1 MKHLQPSSVQRT
13 GGLTPMMQQY
23 HLLRRDLPP
32 DTFLLFRLGDFYEMF
47 FEDAI
52 QAAPILNVS
61 LTKRGET
68 PMCGVPHHALRGYL
82 RKFFKAGKRVALC
95 EQVGEVQTGKLVKRE
110 ITRILSPGTLE
121 DVGLEEGENNF
132 TATIIPIKPTAR
144 KADATEQRRPREGG
158 ELLSTDREAIAY
170 GLSYADVS
178 TGEFFVTSLAS
189 EEELLNELATVAP
202 AELLAPRRCE
212 EMLKNIKTR
221 WSRLEFLE
229 DYLFDEMGSLEML
242 RSHFK
247 VQSLDGFGCN
257 DLQGGLIAAGA
268 LVHYLTRHLR
278 RDVSHLVSLHPYRH
292 HDYLLID
299 TATQS
304 HLELV
309 SSRAGS
315 EMTLFSALQRTKTP
329 MGARLLRDWILH
341 PLCETAGIAARQ
353 EVIALFLDQPLF
365 LKELRESFAG
375 IRDLERSLSRLS
387 QNSGNARD
395 LGVLGSSLQ
404 AVPALRQLLEKIK
417 IASRLEAPLLTRLI
431 AGLHDLKE
439 LRMTL
444 EQAIVEE
451 PPVVT
456 KEGGMIRSGFDSMLD
471 ELRAAGTEGKE
482 WIANLQEKEIQRTG
496 IKSLKVRFNAVF
508 GYFIEVTKANLSQV
522 PSDYHRKQTTANG
535 ERFITPELKEMEG
548 KILGAQERSCALEY
562 EIFQRLR
569 TLVLAEL
576 LRIQETAK
584 VAGTLDLL
592 GSLAETARLFDYCR
606 PQLEEGGGFFV
617 KDGRHPVLDQ
627 MTREK
632 SFVSNDTNLDVA
644 TRRMAIITGPNM
656 AGKSTYLKQ
665 VALLTIMAQMGSYVP
680 AKEIRLGLVD
690 RLFTRVGAS
699 DDLSRGQSTFMV
711 EMNETANILHN
722 ATQRS
727 LVLLDEIGR
736 GTATFDGLSLA
747 WSVAEYLHD
756 VTQARTM
763 FATHYHELPDLA
775 RTRSGVINLNV
786 AVRECQDEI
795 IFLHKIVEGAADRSY
810 GIQVARLAGIPPIV
824 VERAKEILANLEKA
838 ELNAEGR
845 PQLALR
851 EIPFR
856 PRRPRPRQQQEGPML
871 FDESS
876 F

>member
-1 MKHLQPSSVQRT
+1 MSEK
-13 GGLTPMMQQY
+13 LTPMMQQY
-23 HLLRRDLPP
+23 HLLRRDLPAE
-32 DTFLLFRLGDFYEMF
+32 TFLLFRLGDFYEMF

-82 RKFFKAGKRVALC
+82 RKFFKEGKRVALC
-95 EQVGEVQTGKLVKRE
+95 EQVGEVETGKLVRRE

-121 DVGLEEGENNF
+121 DVGLEEGEHNF
-132 TATIIPIKPTAR
+132 TAAIFPR
-144 KADATEQRRPREGG
+144 KDDKKNLTEW
-158 ELLSTDREAIAY
+158 
-170 GLSYADVS
+170 GLAYADVS
-178 TGEFFVTSLAS
+178 TGEFFITSLAS
-189 EEELLNELATVAP
+189 EEELLNELAVISP
-202 AELLAPRRCE
+202 AEILAPRQCE
-212 EMLKNIKTR
+212 EFLKDIKLR
-221 WSRLEFLE
+221 WPRLELLE
-229 DYLFDEMGSLEML
+229 DYLFDQRGSSEVL

-247 VQSLDGFGCN
+247 VQSLDGFGCG
-257 DLQGGLIAAGA
+257 DLQGAIVAAGGLI
-268 LVHYLTRHLR
+268 HYLTRHLR

-292 HDYLLID
+292 YDHLLID

-309 SSRAGS
+309 SSRSGN

-329 MGARLLRDWILH
+329 MGSRLLRDWMLH
-341 PLCETAGIAARQ
+341 PLCDIASIQARQ
-353 EVIALFLDQPLF
+353 DMVALFLEQPLF
-365 LKELRESFAG
+365 LKELRETFSH
-375 IRDLERSLSRLS
+375 IRDLERSVSRLS

-395 LGVLGSSLQ
+395 LAVLGSSLQ
-404 AVPALRQLLEKIK
+404 AVPELRELLEKIK
-417 IASRLEAPLLTRLI
+417 VSSQLKAPLLTTLI

-439 LRMTL
+439 LRVAL
-444 EQAIVEE
+444 AEAIVEE
-451 PPVVT
+451 PPAVT

-482 WIANLQEKEIQRTG
+482 WIASLQEQEIQRTG

-508 GYFIEVTKANLSQV
+508 GYFIEVTKANLAQV
-522 PSDYHRKQTTANG
+522 PVDYHRKQTTANG
-535 ERFITPELKEMEG
+535 ERFVTPELKEMEG

-569 TLVLAEL
+569 GMVLEEL
-576 LRIQETAK
+576 SSIQEVAK
-584 VAGTLDLL
+584 AAGTLDLL
-592 GSLAETARLFDYCR
+592 ASLAETARLFGYCR
-606 PQLEEGGGFFV
+606 PQLEEGTRFIV
-617 KDGRHPVLDQ
+617 QEGRHPVLDQ

-632 SFVSNDTNLDVA
+632 SFIPNDTNLDGA
-644 TRRMAIITGPNM
+644 TQRLAIITGPNM

-680 AKEIRLGLVD
+680 AKQMQLGLVD

-810 GIQVARLAGIPPIV
+810 GIQVARLAGVPPIV
-824 VERAKEILANLEKA
+824 IERAKEILANLEKA
-838 ELNAEGR
+838 ELSAEGR
-845 PQLALR
+845 PQLASH

-856 PRRPRPRQQQEGPML
+856 PRRPRVRTQEEGPTL
-871 FDESS
+871 FDL
-876 F
+876 